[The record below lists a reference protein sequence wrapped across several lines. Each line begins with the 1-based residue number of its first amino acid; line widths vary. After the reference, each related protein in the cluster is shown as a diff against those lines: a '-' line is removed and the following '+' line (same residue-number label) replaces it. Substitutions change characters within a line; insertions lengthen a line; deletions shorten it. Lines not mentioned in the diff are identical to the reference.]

1 MAVILLLLALLTG
14 GAGAYLWWLSGRPAS
29 DASAQRPA
37 ESGTSAEA
45 RDAATTPEEATE
57 SEEDDFFGERSDD
70 SHDLQDAP
78 SDAPVTEAEQAEAT
92 EEAEDEDDNTAEVS
106 EEPAPI
112 IDADPAPPHGR
123 HAAWTD
129 DDDDDIDDDVDGALF
144 DSESSDS
151 AEPEPDDADVSD
163 TNDVADD
170 ATDNT
175 DNADNTD
182 NTESIDEED
191 NEDSNLDSDLGD
203 GAEDAEGTASEPE
216 LIRGRRSLLG
226 SLPGAVARERRA
238 WAAARDYDF
247 AKQDEYLV
255 DEFTRGAAAGGAAPH
270 DVVAGRVLGHEM
282 LLMDIGGVNVMAMRT
297 GAASDVIVDFRRTG
311 ALEDTG
317 ADDLVPAFEAQ
328 GFSVYASD
336 AAVAERLIDARVR
349 TALDSFPQEVTAVW
363 MESEWVLAQMTK
375 DARAVEWDAMQAP
388 LALLADCA
396 RVLPPRSQA
405 AQVLRLGDGD
415 PTRSMEQEAVTLAS
429 GPALV
434 APERDEFEYPP
445 VERPEEPVP
454 MPTRVTSDVRGPVER
469 TALGADEVDA
479 IADGKD
485 RPDIDERAPR
495 VRRYL
500 DGKSSIFG
508 DD

>member
-29 DASAQRPA
+29 DAPAQRPA
-37 ESGTSAEA
+37 VSGASAEA
-45 RDAATTPEEATE
+45 RDAATAPEEATE
-57 SEEDDFFGERSDD
+57 SEDDDFFGEWSDD
-70 SHDLQDAP
+70 SHGLQDAP
-78 SDAPVTEAEQAEAT
+78 SDAPVTEAEQAEQAEAT
-92 EEAEDEDDNTAEVS
+92 EEAGDEDDNTAKVS
-106 EEPAPI
+106 EEPTPI
-112 IDADPAPPHGR
+112 IDADPAPTHGR

-129 DDDDDIDDDVDGALF
+129 DADD
-144 DSESSDS
+144 
-151 AEPEPDDADVSD
+151 DVSD
-163 TNDVADD
+163 TNAVADD
-170 ATDNT
+170 A
-175 DNADNTD
+175 TD

-203 GAEDAEGTASEPE
+203 GAEDAEDTASEPE
-216 LIRGRRSLLG
+216 FIRGRRSLLG

-297 GAASDVIVDFRRTG
+297 GAASDIVVDFRRTG

-349 TALDSFPQEVTAVW
+349 TALDSFPHEVTAVW

-454 MPTRVTSDVRGPVER
+454 MPSRVTSDVRGPVEL

-485 RPDIDERAPR
+485 HPDIDERAPR
-495 VRRYL
+495 VRRHL

>member
-57 SEEDDFFGERSDD
+57 SEEDDFFGKRFDD

-175 DNADNTD
+175 DNADITD

>member
-1 MAVILLLLALLTG
+1 MAVILLLLALFTG

-45 RDAATTPEEATE
+45 RDAETDPEEATE

-170 ATDNT
+170 A
-175 DNADNTD
+175 TD

>member
-29 DASAQRPA
+29 DAPTSRPA
-37 ESGTSAEA
+37 VSGTSAEA
-45 RDAATTPEEATE
+45 RDAATAPEEATE
-57 SEEDDFFGERSDD
+57 SEDDDFFGEWSDD
-70 SHDLQDAP
+70 SHGLQDAP
-78 SDAPVTEAEQAEAT
+78 NAAPVNGAEQAEQTEAT

-112 IDADPAPPHGR
+112 IDADPAPTHGR

-129 DDDDDIDDDVDGALF
+129 DDDDD
-144 DSESSDS
+144 
-151 AEPEPDDADVSD
+151 
-163 TNDVADD
+163 
-170 ATDNT
+170 ATDT
-175 DNADNTD
+175 
-182 NTESIDEED
+182 TEGIDEED
-191 NEDSNLDSDLGD
+191 NEDSDLDSDLGD
-203 GAEDAEGTASEPE
+203 GAEDAEDTASEPE

-297 GAASDVIVDFRRTG
+297 GAASDIVVDFRRTG

-429 GPALV
+429 GPTLV

-454 MPTRVTSDVRGPVER
+454 MPTRVASDVRGPVER

-479 IADGKD
+479 IADGKE

-495 VRRYL
+495 VRRHL

>member
-29 DASAQRPA
+29 DAPAQRPA
-37 ESGTSAEA
+37 VSGASAEA
-45 RDAATTPEEATE
+45 RDAATAPEEATE
-57 SEEDDFFGERSDD
+57 SEDDDFFGEWSDD
-70 SHDLQDAP
+70 SHGLQDAP
-78 SDAPVTEAEQAEAT
+78 SDAPVTEAEQAEQAEAT

-112 IDADPAPPHGR
+112 IDADPAPTHGR

-129 DDDDDIDDDVDGALF
+129 DDDVDHDVDGALF

-151 AEPEPDDADVSD
+151 AEPEPDDADFSD

-170 ATDNT
+170 TTDNP
-175 DNADNTD
+175 D
-182 NTESIDEED
+182 NTESIDEES
-191 NEDSNLDSDLGD
+191 NADSNLESDLGD
-203 GAEDAEGTASEPE
+203 DAEDAEDTASEPE

-297 GAASDVIVDFRRTG
+297 GAASDIVVDFRRTG

-454 MPTRVTSDVRGPVER
+454 MPTRVASDVRGPVER

-479 IADGKD
+479 IADGKE
-485 RPDIDERAPR
+485 RPDVDEHAPR
-495 VRRYL
+495 VRRHL

>member
-1 MAVILLLLALLTG
+1 MAVILLLLALFTG

-175 DNADNTD
+175 DNADTTD

>member
-29 DASAQRPA
+29 DAPAQRPA
-37 ESGTSAEA
+37 VSGTSAEA
-45 RDAATTPEEATE
+45 RDAETAPEEAQE
-57 SEEDDFFGERSDD
+57 SEEDDFFGEWSDD

-78 SDAPVTEAEQAEAT
+78 SDAPVTEAEQAEQAEAT
-92 EEAEDEDDNTAEVS
+92 EEAGDEDDNTAKVS
-106 EEPAPI
+106 EEPTPI
-112 IDADPAPPHGR
+112 IDADPAPTHGR

-129 DDDDDIDDDVDGALF
+129 DADD
-144 DSESSDS
+144 
-151 AEPEPDDADVSD
+151 DVSD

-170 ATDNT
+170 ATDNP
-175 DNADNTD
+175 D
-182 NTESIDEED
+182 NTESIDEES
-191 NEDSNLDSDLGD
+191 NADSNLESDLGD
-203 GAEDAEGTASEPE
+203 DAEDAEDTAAEPE

-297 GAASDVIVDFRRTG
+297 GAASDIVVDFRRTG

-349 TALDSFPQEVTAVW
+349 TALDSFPHEVTAVW

-495 VRRYL
+495 VRRHL

>member
-45 RDAATTPEEATE
+45 RDVATTPEEATE

-78 SDAPVTEAEQAEAT
+78 SDAPVNEAEQAEAT
-92 EEAEDEDDNTAEVS
+92 EEAEDEDGNTVEAS

-112 IDADPAPPHGR
+112 IDADPAPAHGR

-170 ATDNT
+170 A
-175 DNADNTD
+175 TD

>member
-29 DASAQRPA
+29 DAPAQRPA
-37 ESGTSAEA
+37 VSGTSAEA
-45 RDAATTPEEATE
+45 RDAETAPEEAQE
-57 SEEDDFFGERSDD
+57 SEEDDFFGERSNDTP
-70 SHDLQDAP
+70 DLQDAP
-78 SDAPVTEAEQAEAT
+78 SDAPVTEAEQAEQAEAT
-92 EEAEDEDDNTAEVS
+92 EEAGDEDDNTAEVS

-112 IDADPAPPHGR
+112 IDADPAPTHGR

-129 DDDDDIDDDVDGALF
+129 DDDVDHDVDGALF

-151 AEPEPDDADVSD
+151 AEPEPDDADFSD
-163 TNDVADD
+163 TNAVADD
-170 ATDNT
+170 A
-175 DNADNTD
+175 TD

-191 NEDSNLDSDLGD
+191 NEDSNLGD
-203 GAEDAEGTASEPE
+203 GAEDAEDTASEPE

-297 GAASDVIVDFRRTG
+297 GAASDIVVDFRRTG

-485 RPDIDERAPR
+485 RLDIDERAPR

>member
-1 MAVILLLLALLTG
+1 MAVILLLLALFTG

-170 ATDNT
+170 A
-175 DNADNTD
+175 TD

-485 RPDIDERAPR
+485 RLDIDERAPR

>member
-29 DASAQRPA
+29 DAPAQRPA
-37 ESGTSAEA
+37 VSGASAEA
-45 RDAATTPEEATE
+45 RDAATAPEEATE
-57 SEEDDFFGERSDD
+57 SEDDDFFGEWSDD
-70 SHDLQDAP
+70 SHGLQDAP
-78 SDAPVTEAEQAEAT
+78 SDAPVTEAEQAEQAEAT

-112 IDADPAPPHGR
+112 IDADPAPTHGR

-129 DDDDDIDDDVDGALF
+129 DADD
-144 DSESSDS
+144 
-151 AEPEPDDADVSD
+151 DVSD

-170 ATDNT
+170 A
-175 DNADNTD
+175 TD

-203 GAEDAEGTASEPE
+203 GAEDAEDTASEPE

-297 GAASDVIVDFRRTG
+297 GAASDIVVDFRRTG

-349 TALDSFPQEVTAVW
+349 TALDSFPHEVTAVW

-454 MPTRVTSDVRGPVER
+454 MPSRVTSDVRGPVEL

-485 RPDIDERAPR
+485 HPDIDERAPR

>member
-175 DNADNTD
+175 DNADTTD

>member
-29 DASAQRPA
+29 DAPAQRPA
-37 ESGTSAEA
+37 VSGTSAEA
-45 RDAATTPEEATE
+45 RDAETAPEEAQE
-57 SEEDDFFGERSDD
+57 SEEDDFFGEWSDD

-78 SDAPVTEAEQAEAT
+78 SDAPVTEAEQAEQAEAT
-92 EEAEDEDDNTAEVS
+92 EEAGDEDDNTAEVS
-106 EEPAPI
+106 EEPTPI
-112 IDADPAPPHGR
+112 IDADPAPTHGR

-129 DDDDDIDDDVDGALF
+129 DDDVDHDVDGALF

-151 AEPEPDDADVSD
+151 AEPEPDDADFSD
-163 TNDVADD
+163 TNAVADD
-170 ATDNT
+170 ATDNP
-175 DNADNTD
+175 D
-182 NTESIDEED
+182 NTESIDEES
-191 NEDSNLDSDLGD
+191 NADSNLESDLGD
-203 GAEDAEGTASEPE
+203 DAEDAEDTASEPE

-297 GAASDVIVDFRRTG
+297 GAASDIVVDFRRTG

-349 TALDSFPQEVTAVW
+349 TALDSFPHEVTAVW

-454 MPTRVTSDVRGPVER
+454 MPSRVTSDVRGPVEL

-485 RPDIDERAPR
+485 HPDIDERAPR